1 MAIQVNIDEN
11 KVDNFSNDAR
21 TTLKKQ
27 LEKYADDIIKEANLI
42 EEILTDDGANIEI
55 TSRTILQA
63 ARKNETYHG
72 KRKKNV
78 GLVIIKTV
86 SVFSLLLTGFL
97 FDSTGYQDSTVRFIA
112 FIISLIVACVST
124 VLQFVLETKE

>member
-1 MAIQVNIDEN
+1 VAIQVNIDEN